1 MSKLYLAR
9 HKQYDMYWGRKYDR
23 DMWTND
29 LHAAILL
36 TKEQW
41 KEIKGNREIY
51 EVSNFGNVR
60 TKDREGARGRN
71 IKGNMRYD

>member
-1 MSKLYLAR
+1 MVKLYLAR
-9 HKQYDMYWGRKYDR
+9 HKRYDMYWGRKYDR

-41 KEIKGNREIY
+41 EEIMAADDEFKDNIILYERRY
-51 EVSNFGNVR
+51 EV
-60 TKDREGARGRN
+60 
-71 IKGNMRYD
+71 